1 MNPNTFNKITRLLN
15 GESFITKEPGNSM
28 LPLYKSNEE
37 HLLTPITWEQ
47 CKVGDVV
54 FCKVKGSCLT
64 HKVYAI
70 DSKKGCLIG
79 NNKGHMNGWTSSQTK
94 EMKTLKLF
102 IRVLLIPVW
111 ITIFFIY
118 LFIWYIQM
126 SWYYF
131 DFNDYWES
139 YLLL

>member
-54 FCKVKGSCLT
+54 FCKVKGSC
-64 HKVYAI
+64 
-70 DSKKGCLIG
+70 SLIRY
-79 NNKGHMNGWTSSQTK
+79 M
-94 EMKTLKLF
+94 
-102 IRVLLIPVW
+102 LLIPRKAVLQE
-111 ITIFFIY
+111 ITKGI
-118 LFIWYIQM
+118 
-126 SWYYF
+126 
-131 DFNDYWES
+131 
-139 YLLL
+139 

>member
-79 NNKGHMNGWTSSQTK
+79 NNKGHMNG
-94 EMKTLKLF
+94 LKM
-102 IRVLLIPVW
+102 
-111 ITIFFIY
+111 Y
-118 LFIWYIQM
+118 M
-126 SWYYF
+126 
-131 DFNDYWES
+131 D
-139 YLLL
+139 

>member
-54 FCKVKGSCLT
+54 FCKVKGSWFPRDSWNFRGKTTFIACLSE
-64 HKVYAI
+64 AL
-70 DSKKGCLIG
+70 S
-79 NNKGHMNGWTSSQTK
+79 
-94 EMKTLKLF
+94 
-102 IRVLLIPVW
+102 
-111 ITIFFIY
+111 IFNSNFQ
-118 LFIWYIQM
+118 L
-126 SWYYF
+126 
-131 DFNDYWES
+131 
-139 YLLL
+139 

>member
-54 FCKVKGSCLT
+54 FCKVKEVAL
-64 HKVYAI
+64 
-70 DSKKGCLIG
+70 LI
-79 NNKGHMNGWTSSQTK
+79 KCMLL
-94 EMKTLKLF
+94 TLKK
-102 IRVLLIPVW
+102 VV
-111 ITIFFIY
+111 
-118 LFIWYIQM
+118 
-126 SWYYF
+126 S
-131 DFNDYWES
+131 
-139 YLLL
+139 

>member
-54 FCKVKGSCLT
+54 FCKV
-64 HKVYAI
+64 VA
-70 DSKKGCLIG
+70 
-79 NNKGHMNGWTSSQTK
+79 
-94 EMKTLKLF
+94 
-102 IRVLLIPVW
+102 LLIKCMPLILKKVA
-111 ITIFFIY
+111 
-118 LFIWYIQM
+118 
-126 SWYYF
+126 S
-131 DFNDYWES
+131 
-139 YLLL
+139 

>member
-54 FCKVKGSCLT
+54 FCKVKGSCFT

-70 DSKKGCLIG
+70 DPKKVVLTGAGISAESGIPTFRDAVTGLWENHRVEDVATHRAIVEHPDVVY
-79 NNKGHMNGWTSSQTK
+79 NFMNELRKNMQDVSQMMPIK
-94 EMKTLKLF
+94 
-102 IRVLLIPVW
+102 
-111 ITIFFIY
+111 
-118 LFIWYIQM
+118 
-126 SWYYF
+126 S
-131 DFNDYWES
+131 
-139 YLLL
+139 